1 MTTGLTTLPEELVE
15 LVNGYLD
22 IQDLC
27 SLRSACRE
35 LAAKASGG
43 IFKTTVSK
51 GRLRL
56 TEDGIKAFESIARP
70 ESLGSHIQ
78 ELKVLGIAHHSG
90 HSLPRTESSLS
101 ILQKGFR
108 NLKTASAGG
117 CLRRITIEVAA
128 LVDGELSAPEF
139 PAPILMNRV
148 ESLQKPPKCTH
159 EKPPSLRQVYS
170 TAAESFKLVMLA
182 LQASQLL
189 VNTLELFT
197 TQTGCSIPCDA
208 LLPALVDIDQS
219 ILDGVRRLCI
229 RICHPL
235 PPKHGVGDHEHSH
248 SKESD
253 SKEMEAAE
261 FLNAFKCLDSLEIR
275 YFSIGGRR
283 LVTSPSL
290 VAAISKASG
299 WPTLRSLEL
308 HGLAANASALNRLF
322 DAHLATL
329 ERVSM
334 VEVGL
339 TEGGTFNHI
348 LDAITA
354 RSKRIRYFHFENQMQ
369 RCEVSFDQA
378 TDSPQ
383 TFADAI
389 AEVRE
394 MHNRRFGS
402 EPDNI
407 LIAEHRI
414 QEYGP
419 PVRSID

>member
-1 MTTGLTTLPEELVE
+1 MTTGLTALPDELVE
-15 LVNGYLD
+15 LINGYLD

-43 IFKTTVSK
+43 IFQTTVSR

-56 TEDGIKAFESIARP
+56 TEDGIKAFERIARP

-78 ELKVLGIAHHSG
+78 ELTILGIAHHSG
-90 HSLPRTESSLS
+90 HPPPFTETNLS
-101 ILQKGFR
+101 ILQRSFR
-108 NLKTASAGG
+108 DLKTASAEGW
-117 CLRRITIEVAA
+117 LRRITVEVAA
-128 LVDGELSAPEF
+128 LVDGELSTPEF

-148 ESLQKPPKCTH
+148 ESLQKPPKRTH
-159 EKPPSLRQVYS
+159 EKPPSLRQVYT
-170 TAAESFKLVMLA
+170 TAAESFNTVMLA
-182 LQASQLL
+182 LQTSQLL

-208 LLPALVDIDQS
+208 LLPALVKIDKS
-219 ILDGVRRLCI
+219 ILDGVRRLSI

-235 PPKHGVGDHEHSH
+235 PPKGGDDNHEHGY
-248 SKESD
+248 SKETD
-253 SKEMEAAE
+253 CKEMEAAE
-261 FLNAFKCLDSLEIR
+261 FLNAFKCLDSLEIW
-275 YFSIGGRR
+275 YFSIAGRR
-283 LVTSPSL
+283 SSTSPSL
-290 VAAISKASG
+290 VAAVSKASR
-299 WPTLRSLEL
+299 WLNLRTLEL
-308 HGLAANASALNRLF
+308 HGLIADVEPLNRLF

-329 ERVSM
+329 ERISM

-339 TEGGTFNHI
+339 TGGGTFNHI

-354 RSKRIRYFHFENQMQ
+354 RSDRIRYLHFENQMQ

-378 TDSPQ
+378 TDSPE

-394 MHNRRFGS
+394 MHDRRFGS

-407 LIAEHRI
+407 FIAEHRI